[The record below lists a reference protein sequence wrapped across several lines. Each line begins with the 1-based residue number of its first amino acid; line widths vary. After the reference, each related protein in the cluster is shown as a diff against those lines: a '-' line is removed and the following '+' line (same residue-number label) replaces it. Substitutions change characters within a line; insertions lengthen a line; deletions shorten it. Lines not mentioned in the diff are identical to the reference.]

1 MTSNR
6 KFLALLLGASMLAP
20 LPSAALAPQDYKQEA
35 IANIDSHTK
44 MIQVMVDTV
53 FSYGEPGFQEFRTGA
68 YLTDILAKNGF
79 KITKG
84 VAGIPT
90 AWTATWGEGGPLIA
104 LGSDEDD
111 LRGVSQIPGD
121 PKVEPMVPGAPGHGE
136 GHNSGMP
143 LQIAAA
149 LAIKAVM
156 EKHHIQGR
164 LMLWP
169 GIAEELLGTKAF
181 YVRDG
186 LFKDVDA
193 CIFAHVSNDFSTSYG
208 ASSTTDGMVSVEYTF
223 HGKTAHGA
231 GDPWDGRSAL
241 DAVEIMDVA
250 MNFRREHLPLSQR
263 THYVISN
270 GGGQP
275 NIVPGVASVW
285 YYFRDVTF
293 DSVKTLYDIG
303 NKTADAAAMATDTT
317 VEHKLLGTAAPNYG
331 NKPMAEL
338 AMANIQAVGMPKWTA
353 DDQAFA
359 KLVQETQ
366 KRKVEPLRD
375 KVSPLKP
382 EADDRTPTGGGS
394 DDIGDIM
401 WTVPTIT
408 VRYPAN
414 IPNMIGHNV
423 TSAMAMATP
432 IAHKGTVAGAKAMA
446 MTVLDLMMTP
456 EEITKAKNYFNTDQ
470 QKYDHY
476 KPFLSA
482 TDVPAIHVNDD
493 YMRTFRPLMEPY
505 YYDSRNTTPIS
516 TSSASNI
523 PIRPPTAS
531 ASRPNLPART
541 SLAADDQSAALRA
554 SVPASVSLSMV
565 QQVWISAWACGLG
578 RMLSARSRNFA
589 SSAASLKGFSGLPI
603 ASWMCRFNLRPSLS
617 VTVKSHCAVSTALS
631 VWTLTF
637 PRKAMTPGSR
647 TMASWNCRSPA
658 AP

>member
-1 MTSNR
+1 MTR
-6 KFLALLLGASMLAP
+6 KFLALLLSASILSP
-20 LPSAALAPQDYKQEA
+20 LPSIALAPPDFKQEA
-35 IANIDSHTK
+35 IANVDSHTK
-44 MIQVMVDTV
+44 LIQVMVDTV
-53 FSYGEPGFQEFRTGA
+53 FSYGEPGFQEFKTGA

-121 PKVEPMVPGAPGHGE
+121 PKVEPIVPGAPGHGE

-143 LQIAAA
+143 LQVAAA

-156 EKHHIQGR
+156 EKNHIKGR

-186 LFKDVDA
+186 LFKGVDA
-193 CIFAHVSNDFSTSYG
+193 CIFTHVSNDFSTSYG
-208 ASSTTDGMVSVEYTF
+208 PSSNGMVSIEYTF
-223 HGKTAHGA
+223 HGRTAHAA
-231 GDPWDGRSAL
+231 GDPWDGHSAL

-250 MNFRREHLPLSQR
+250 MNFRREHLPLSTR

-285 YYFRDVTF
+285 YYFRDYTF
-293 DSVKTLYDIG
+293 DRVKSLFEIG

-317 VEHKLLGTAAPNYG
+317 VEHKLMGFAAPNFA

-338 AMANIQAVGMPKWTA
+338 AMANIQQVGMPKWTA

-366 KRKVEPLRD
+366 QRKVEPLRD
-375 KVSPLKP
+375 KITPMRAPV
-382 EADDRTPTGGGS
+382 EERTPTGGGS

-408 VRYPAN
+408 IRYPSN

-432 IAHKGTVAGAKAMA
+432 IAHKGAVAGAKAVA
-446 MTVLDLMMTP
+446 MTVLDLMTTP
-456 EEITKAKNYFNTDQ
+456 EELTKAKAYFDTDQ
-470 QKYDHY
+470 QKYDTY
-476 KPFLSA
+476 KPLVSA

-493 YMRTFRPLMEPY
+493 YMRTYRPLMEPY
-505 YYDSRNTTPIS
+505 YYDSKKYDSYLDQLGIKYPN
-516 TSSASNI
+516 
-523 PIRPPTAS
+523 PPTAPI
-531 ASRPNLPART
+531 RKITPPK
-541 SLAADDQSAALRA
+541 
-554 SVPASVSLSMV
+554 
-565 QQVWISAWACGLG
+565 
-578 RMLSARSRNFA
+578 
-589 SSAASLKGFSGLPI
+589 SSSSDSSG
-603 ASWMCRFNLRPSLS
+603 
-617 VTVKSHCAVSTALS
+617 
-631 VWTLTF
+631 
-637 PRKAMTPGSR
+637 GG
-647 TMASWNCRSPA
+647 
-658 AP
+658 

>member
-1 MTSNR
+1 MTATKR
-6 KFLALLLGASMLAP
+6 FLALLLGASILTP
-20 LPSAALAPQDYKQEA
+20 LPSVAVAPQDYKQEA
-35 IANIDSHTK
+35 IANVDSHTK
-44 MIQVMVDTV
+44 MVQVMVDTL
-53 FSYGEPGFQEFRTGA
+53 FSYGEPGFQELKTSA
-68 YLTDILAKNGF
+68 YITDILAKNGF

-90 AWTATWGEGGPLIA
+90 AWTASWGEGGPLIA

-111 LRGVSQIPGD
+111 LRGVSQVPGD
-121 PKVEPMVPGAPGHGE
+121 PKIEPMVEGAPGHGE

-143 LQIAAA
+143 LQVAAA

-156 EKHHIQGR
+156 EKHHIKGR

-186 LFKDVDA
+186 LFKGVDA
-193 CIFAHVSNDFSTSYG
+193 CIFAHVAAEFATSYG
-208 ASSTTDGMVSVEYTF
+208 PSSNGMVSIEYTF
-223 HGKTAHGA
+223 HGKTAHAA

-285 YYFRDVTF
+285 YYFRDYTF
-293 DSVKTLYDIG
+293 DRTKELYDIG

-338 AMANIQAVGMPKWTA
+338 AMANIQSVGMPKWSA

-366 KRKVEPLRD
+366 KRKVEPLKD
-375 KVSPLKP
+375 KVTPLRP
-382 EADDRTPTGGGS
+382 EPEDRIQTGGGS

-408 VRYPAN
+408 IRYPSN

-432 IAHKGTVAGAKAMA
+432 IAHKGAVAGAKAVA
-446 MTVLDLMMTP
+446 LTVLDLMMTP
-456 EEITKAKNYFNTDQ
+456 EELTKAKAYFDTDQ

-482 TDVPAIHVNDD
+482 TDLPAIHLNDD
-493 YMRTFRPLMEPY
+493 YMRTYRPLMEPY
-505 YYDSRNTTPIS
+505 YYDSKKYDTYLDQLGIKYPN
-516 TSSASNI
+516 
-523 PIRPPTAS
+523 PPTAPI
-531 ASRPNLPART
+531 RKITPPKT
-541 SLAADDQSAALRA
+541 SGGAAT
-554 SVPASVSLSMV
+554 
-565 QQVWISAWACGLG
+565 GG
-578 RMLSARSRNFA
+578 
-589 SSAASLKGFSGLPI
+589 G
-603 ASWMCRFNLRPSLS
+603 
-617 VTVKSHCAVSTALS
+617 
-631 VWTLTF
+631 
-637 PRKAMTPGSR
+637 
-647 TMASWNCRSPA
+647 
-658 AP
+658 

>member
-1 MTSNR
+1 MTATR
-6 KFLALLLGASMLAP
+6 KFLALLLGASILTP
-20 LPSAALAPQDYKQEA
+20 LPSVAGAPQDYKQEA
-35 IANIDSHTK
+35 IANVDSHTK
-44 MIQVMVDTV
+44 MVQVMVDTL
-53 FSYGEPGFQEFRTGA
+53 FSYGEPGFQELKTSA
-68 YLTDILAKNGF
+68 YITDILAKNGF

-90 AWTATWGEGGPLIA
+90 AWTASWGEGGPLIA

-111 LRGVSQIPGD
+111 LRGVSQVPGD
-121 PKVEPMVPGAPGHGE
+121 PKIEPMVEGAPGHGE

-143 LQIAAA
+143 LQVAAA

-156 EKHHIQGR
+156 EKHHIKGR

-186 LFKDVDA
+186 LFKGVDA
-193 CIFAHVSNDFSTSYG
+193 CIFAHVAAEFATSYG
-208 ASSTTDGMVSVEYTF
+208 PSSNGMVSIEYTF
-223 HGKTAHGA
+223 HGKTAHAA

-285 YYFRDVTF
+285 YYFRDYTF
-293 DSVKTLYDIG
+293 DRTKELYDIG

-338 AMANIQAVGMPKWTA
+338 AMANIQSVGMPKWSA

-366 KRKVEPLRD
+366 KRKVEPLKD
-375 KVSPLKP
+375 KVTPLRP
-382 EADDRTPTGGGS
+382 EPEDRIQTGGGS

-408 VRYPAN
+408 IRYPSN

-432 IAHKGTVAGAKAMA
+432 IAHKGAVAGAKAVA
-446 MTVLDLMMTP
+446 LTVLDLMMTP
-456 EEITKAKNYFNTDQ
+456 EELTKAKAYFDTDQ

-482 TDVPAIHVNDD
+482 TDLPAIHLNDD
-493 YMRTFRPLMEPY
+493 YMRTYRPLMEPY
-505 YYDSRNTTPIS
+505 YYDSKKYDTYLDQLGIKYPNPPI
-516 TSSASNI
+516 A
-523 PIRPPTAS
+523 PIRKITPPK
-531 ASRPNLPART
+531 T
-541 SLAADDQSAALRA
+541 SGGAAT
-554 SVPASVSLSMV
+554 
-565 QQVWISAWACGLG
+565 GG
-578 RMLSARSRNFA
+578 
-589 SSAASLKGFSGLPI
+589 G
-603 ASWMCRFNLRPSLS
+603 
-617 VTVKSHCAVSTALS
+617 
-631 VWTLTF
+631 
-637 PRKAMTPGSR
+637 
-647 TMASWNCRSPA
+647 
-658 AP
+658 